1 MDKAVQVQIHQHAMR
16 HVDKEF
22 VSDLNFEHYNLCSV
36 VDDDAEMPLRW
47 YESQPVIGKTIW

>member
-1 MDKAVQVQIHQHAMR
+1 MR

-47 YESQPVIGKTIW
+47 YESQPVIGKTIWCNYREV